1 MVNQLVNIKIAFKK
15 VTNTSTIPAKLIGKF
30 IKSKY
35 YHTELIINDLWIS
48 SNSKEGVTIKE
59 NFQTNEEWEYYEFPV
74 MEILEKDFQTIMA
87 YIKKQDDKSYDYLG
101 IVLSQFIPVS
111 IHNRQ
116 KYFCSEIVTRVLQL
130 FLIEE
135 VLDLVPNNTSP
146 KDLALIYNM
155 EN

>member
-1 MVNQLVNIKIAFKK
+1 MNQLVNIKIAFKK

>member
-1 MVNQLVNIKIAFKK
+1 MNKLVYIKIAFKR

-48 SNSKEGVTIKE
+48 SNNKEGVTIKE
-59 NFQTNEEWEYYEFPV
+59 RFETNEEWDYYEFPV
-74 MEILEKDFQTIMA
+74 MEILEKDYETILS
-87 YIKKQDDKSYDYLG
+87 YIRKQDDKSYDYLG
-101 IVLSQFIPVS
+101 IVLSQFIPFS

>member
-1 MVNQLVNIKIAFKK
+1 MNKLVYIKIAFKR

-48 SNSKEGVTIKE
+48 SNTKEGVTIKE
-59 NFQTNEEWEYYEFPV
+59 RFETNEEWDYYEFPV
-74 MEILEKDFQTIMA
+74 MEILEKDYETILS
-87 YIKKQDDKSYDYLG
+87 YIRKQDDKSYDYLG
-101 IVLSQFIPVS
+101 IVLSQFIPFS

>member
-1 MVNQLVNIKIAFKK
+1 MKQLVNIKIAFKK

-74 MEILEKDFQTIMA
+74 MEILEKDYQTILS
-87 YIKKQDDKSYDYLG
+87 YIRKQDDKSYDYLG
-101 IVLSQFIPVS
+101 IVLSQFIPFS